1 MHSWQRAG
9 RWAQRPPPGETGE
22 TVGNPHREFI
32 LYGASPPHTL
42 LCVPLLAPSP
52 FLNLWEP
59 DPQLFILPCRLR
71 GGPPSSAL
79 HCRGEKA
86 VLPRDSAGGP
96 ARGGRGAGTQG
107 GEPAGQGAAQ
117 LTFLVWKSLVRE
129 GSRTHKI

>member
-9 RWAQRPPPGETGE
+9 RWAQRPPPPGETGE

-86 VLPRDSAGGP
+86 ALPRDSAGRPGHREESLRAK
-96 ARGGRGAGTQG
+96 ARHS
-107 GEPAGQGAAQ
+107 
-117 LTFLVWKSLVRE
+117 SL
-129 GSRTHKI
+129 S